1 MNLYEWPDGKRCAV
15 TLSFDFD
22 AETPYLWRTRA
33 DRPAVLGELELRRF
47 GARQGVYRI
56 LDLLDKWSIRAT
68 FFVPGWIAERYPEV
82 VGEVARRGHEIGMH
96 GYLHERV
103 DQLTEGEVEETVARG
118 KEALWR
124 VVGER
129 AFGYRSPSWEMT
141 RETFDVLI
149 RHGVS
154 YDSSMMGYDHPYWV
168 GDLPEIP
175 VQWTLDDAPFFR
187 YTGFGGDSAPRDPTE
202 VMGMWGQ
209 EFEGAKRY
217 GGIFMVTMHPWMSGR
232 AGRIMAL
239 EELIARLKSDP
250 DAWWATCEEVAEHHR
265 SAYPDM
271 FRVSPM
277 PETEA

>member
-1 MNLYEWPDGKRCAV
+1 MKPYEWPEGRRCAV

-33 DRPAVLGELELRRF
+33 ERPAALGELELRRF

-68 FFVPGWIAERYPEV
+68 FFVPGWVAERYPQA
-82 VGEVARRGHEIGMH
+82 VGEVARRGHEVGMH

-103 DQLTEGEVEETVARG
+103 DQLSEDEVEETVVKG
-118 KEALWR
+118 KEALRR

-129 AFGYRSPSWEMT
+129 SFGYRSPSWEMT
-141 RETFDVLI
+141 RETFGALSW
-149 RHGVS
+149 HGAS

-168 GDLPEIP
+168 GDLPEVP

-187 YTGFGGDSAPRDPTE
+187 YTGLGGDSAPRQPAE
-202 VMGMWGQ
+202 VMEMWEQ
-209 EFEGAKRY
+209 EFEGTKRY
-217 GGIFMVTMHPWMSGR
+217 GGLFMVTMHPWMSGR

-239 EELIARLKSDP
+239 ERLITRLKSDQ
-250 DAWWATCEEVAEHHR
+250 DAWWATCEEIAEHHR
-265 SAYPDM
+265 GTYPHM
-271 FRVSPM
+271 FKESPA
-277 PETEA
+277 PETGA

>member
-1 MNLYEWPDGKRCAV
+1 MKPYEWPQGKRCAI

-22 AETPYLWRTRA
+22 AETPYLWRTRGE
-33 DRPAVLGELELRRF
+33 RPAALGELELRRF

-68 FFVPGWIAERYPEV
+68 FFVPGWVAERYSEA

-103 DQLTEGEVEETVARG
+103 DQLAEEEVEETVVKG
-118 KEALWR
+118 KEALQR

-129 AFGYRSPSWEMT
+129 SFGYRSPSWEMT
-141 RETFDVLI
+141 HETFEALL
-149 RHGVS
+149 RHDVS

-187 YTGFGGDSAPRDPTE
+187 YTGLGGDSAPRQPSE
-202 VMGMWGQ
+202 VMDMWEQ
-209 EFEGAKRY
+209 EFEGMKRY
-217 GGIFMVTMHPWMSGR
+217 GGLFMVTMHPWMSGR
-232 AGRIMAL
+232 AGRMMAL
-239 EELIARLKSDP
+239 ERLITRLKSDH
-250 DAWWATCEEVAEHHR
+250 DAWWATCEEIAEHHR
-265 SAYPDM
+265 GTYPHAIKEA
-271 FRVSPM
+271 PA
-277 PETEA
+277 PEIGA